1 MIEQLEK
8 HYGMIL
14 LSIKCTFI
22 TKSYEMFQLRT
33 YIVSINDSI
42 NQAMTIIAGDFK
54 YIYTCICIYIY
65 VYIRSVK

>member
-1 MIEQLEK
+1 
-8 HYGMIL
+8 MIL
-14 LSIKCTFI
+14 LSIKCTFL

-54 YIYTCICIYIY
+54 YISNIYMYMYMYTYNQ
-65 VYIRSVK
+65 